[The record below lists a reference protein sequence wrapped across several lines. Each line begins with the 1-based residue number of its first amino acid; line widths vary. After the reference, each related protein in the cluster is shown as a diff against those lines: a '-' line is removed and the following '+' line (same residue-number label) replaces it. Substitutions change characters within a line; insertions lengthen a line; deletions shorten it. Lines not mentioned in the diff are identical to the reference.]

1 MKDAIIV
8 SEPGDGGTVA
18 LVTQGRQMWMM
29 GLTWD

>member
-18 LVTQGRQMWMM
+18 LVTQDRQMWMM
-29 GLTWD
+29 GLTWA